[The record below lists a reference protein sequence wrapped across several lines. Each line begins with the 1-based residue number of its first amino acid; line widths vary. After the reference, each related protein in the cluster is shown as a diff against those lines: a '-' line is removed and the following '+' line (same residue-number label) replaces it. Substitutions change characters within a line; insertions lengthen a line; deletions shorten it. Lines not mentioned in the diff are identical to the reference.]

1 MTYTFIIL
9 SISYLL
15 MYYFLGRFWSASLER
30 VIIEDI
36 DPLGYSSKLE
46 RNIHIY
52 LWPLSLGIFLYRF
65 FLVMFSGGSNDS

>member
-1 MTYTFIIL
+1 MTYNIL
-9 SISYLL
+9 VLSTSYIL

-46 RNIHIY
+46 RKIHIY

-65 FLVMFSGGSNDS
+65 FIVMFTNGNDSL

>member
-9 SISYLL
+9 SISYVL
-15 MYYFLGRFWSASLER
+15 MYYFLGRFWSASLEK

-36 DPLGYSSKLE
+36 DPKGYGSRLE

-52 LWPLSLGIFLYRF
+52 LWPLSLGIFVYRY
-65 FLVMFSGGSNDS
+65 FLVMFTGGNDN